1 MINFKKLLSET
12 PRFINHAE
20 AEAIV
25 TEAEHILKDRIISS
39 PDNEMW
45 THVYFNG
52 EKSASAIKELFE
64 YIDTNFVRMNKTQLS
79 VRFTKEFEQGRH
91 YEPAKIHFSIS
102 RSILKD

>member
-1 MINFKKLLSET
+1 MLIWHGK
-12 PRFINHAE
+12 R
-20 AEAIV
+20 
-25 TEAEHILKDRIISS
+25 
-39 PDNEMW
+39 
-45 THVYFNG
+45 
-52 EKSASAIKELFE
+52 SANAIKELFE